1 MQPRKDYDD
10 YTSFIND
17 AYAEDKTSILTK
29 EAEPKKL
36 HFRGQSAAVS
46 PTNKTAGVSPFETL
60 RASAPEPNSGSVT
73 VNVED
78 RFKTMRSYY
87 SSLIKQSGPTQANLR
102 RQFGTVRNKSE
113 MNVRGPMVE
122 VKPRVLESRISQNKD
137 FFDLSDGFKR
147 IFSNDKKDK
156 KMVIPIAGYGGHRR
170 GDRSQNFFGKS
181 FRESSL

>member
-1 MQPRKDYDD
+1 M
-10 YTSFIND
+10 
-17 AYAEDKTSILTK
+17 
-29 EAEPKKL
+29 
-36 HFRGQSAAVS
+36 
-46 PTNKTAGVSPFETL
+46 
-60 RASAPEPNSGSVT
+60 
-73 VNVED
+73 
-78 RFKTMRSYY
+78 
-87 SSLIKQSGPTQANLR
+87 
-102 RQFGTVRNKSE
+102 
-113 MNVRGPMVE
+113 E